1 MLSRKHLIILICI
14 ISIFVIAI
22 ITIVIL
28 KLNSNSTDA
37 IVDES
42 KAYATNETF
51 TTTVESLVEEEH
63 YDTQDFT
70 YSHTEYMTPG
80 QNADRFRMHQL
91 IENNFIDACH
101 KEDTVIIS
109 TILDSSTEEVV
120 FVEFTF
126 LDSDGLEFR
135 DTAVVT
141 YDNYDTNNFMRCTTL
156 DYYEYIM
163 SGANVG

>member
-1 MLSRKHLIILICI
+1 
-14 ISIFVIAI
+14 
-22 ITIVIL
+22 
-28 KLNSNSTDA
+28 
-37 IVDES
+37 
-42 KAYATNETF
+42 
-51 TTTVESLVEEEH
+51 
-63 YDTQDFT
+63 
-70 YSHTEYMTPG
+70 MTPG
-80 QNADRFRMHQL
+80 QNADRFRMHQM
-91 IENNFIDACH
+91 IENDFIDACH

-141 YDNYDTNNFMRCTTL
+141 YDNYDTNKFMRCTTI